1 VKLSYNTMSC
11 ISYILETE
19 RNHFE
24 EYLSSFNQDDE
35 EVKLLLKLLENN
47 SLEGIEIDYQTET
60 LLKEHNHVFGLAVLA
75 INGR

>member
-1 VKLSYNTMSC
+1 MKLSYNTVSC

-24 EYLSSFNQDDE
+24 EYLASLDDE
-35 EVKLLLKLLENN
+35 DSQALSKLLENN

>member
-1 VKLSYNTMSC
+1 MTYNTMSC

-24 EYLSSFNQDDE
+24 EYLASLDDADS
-35 EVKLLLKLLENN
+35 EVLAKLLENN
-47 SLEGIEIDYQTET
+47 SLEGIDIDNQTEA

-75 INGR
+75 INGK